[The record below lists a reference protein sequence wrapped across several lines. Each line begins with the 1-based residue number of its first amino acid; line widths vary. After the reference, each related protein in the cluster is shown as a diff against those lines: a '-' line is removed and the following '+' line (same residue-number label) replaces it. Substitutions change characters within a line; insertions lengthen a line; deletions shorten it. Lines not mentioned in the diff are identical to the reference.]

1 MKLTNDSLREEIR
14 KEMERQC
21 VTPYQLSKE
30 LGISQQTI
38 HNYLSGITDGI
49 NSVTLTAMM
58 ARLNFSVLSPEELNY
73 VKSAI

>member
-1 MKLTNDSLREEIR
+1 MELTNDSIR
-14 KEMERQC
+14 KEIQKEIERQG

-49 NSVTLTAMM
+49 NSVTLTAVM
-58 ARLNFSVLSPEELNY
+58 ARLNFSILSPEELKY
-73 VKSAI
+73 IKSSF